1 MNTTKSTP
9 HWHDEADMDA
19 GCTRAMKAVALTVDV
34 DSGQHRQFDVAALAV
49 LRAVQQFP
57 EGCDREDMIAAIIRH
72 SQQGVQ

>member
-1 MNTTKSTP
+1 
-9 HWHDEADMDA
+9 
-19 GCTRAMKAVALTVDV
+19 MKAVALTVDV